1 MRIKIEKFANINN
14 VYLEFSNQI
23 NILIGDN
30 GTGKTLL
37 LEAYSKIND
46 TVISHLDSKY
56 NFISSIIDQ
65 ADLNINKISKEGNNS
80 YKYELSF
87 TDVLEVENLFNVGI
101 RKLKDEIE
109 ERLKSDVLNEN
120 LSMDGLLIEF
130 KDIDELINFSDE
142 ITVSIKSFSNN
153 SDNNFINIE
162 DAENYYIEFENKDI
176 SHVRF
181 LNESN
186 LKEIIKSMTTD
197 PFKYLLESF
206 KFMIAEIIEKKF
218 VIINDIF
225 NITYIPSERVY
236 SMSKNLE
243 KIFSETPFL
252 RYSEQKFM
260 KDYEEAKESKRFM
273 AKFLEENDYTSDEF
287 KELIGG
293 TLNFDDGEV
302 ISLTDDLG
310 VEIPRELFS
319 TKQNKLQSL
328 HILEQYQR
336 IPRRSMQYVSRQLLI
351 IEEPEAHLSIKSI
364 LGMFKYLKHLSKRY
378 RIVIATHSDIM
389 LTLVNNWYLASP
401 SNNTVGG
408 WELLDLKSENN
419 SKYMFTKLELGDYGL
434 ISEFMN
440 EQLLLLQEQTQKSQQ
455 NLIYLEE

>member
-1 MRIKIEKFANINN
+1 M
-14 VYLEFSNQI
+14 
-23 NILIGDN
+23 
-30 GTGKTLL
+30 
-37 LEAYSKIND
+37 
-46 TVISHLDSKY
+46 
-56 NFISSIIDQ
+56 
-65 ADLNINKISKEGNNS
+65 
-80 YKYELSF
+80 
-87 TDVLEVENLFNVGI
+87 
-101 RKLKDEIE
+101 
-109 ERLKSDVLNEN
+109 NEN
-120 LSMDGLLIEF
+120 LSMNGLLIEF

-162 DAENYYIEFENKDI
+162 DTEDYYIEFENKDI

-186 LKEIIKSMTTD
+186 LKEIIKSMNTD

-260 KDYEEAKESKRFM
+260 QDYEGAKESKRFM

-328 HILEQYQR
+328 HILEQYQKF
-336 IPRRSMQYVSRQLLI
+336 PRRSMPYVSRQLLI

-401 SNNTVGG
+401 SKNIVGG
-408 WELLDLKSENN
+408 WELLDSKSENN
-419 SKYMFTKLELGDYGL
+419 SKYMLTKLELGDYGL

-440 EQLLLLQEQTQKSQQ
+440 EQLLLLQRMTLESQQ
-455 NLIYLEE
+455 NLNYLEE

>member
-1 MRIKIEKFANINN
+1 MRIKIERFANINN
-14 VYLEFSNQI
+14 VDIEFSNQM

-37 LEAYSKIND
+37 LEAYSNIND
-46 TVISHLDSKY
+46 TVISHLDSKN

-65 ADLNINKISKEGNNS
+65 AKLNIIKISKEGNNS

-87 TDVLEVENLFNVGI
+87 IDSSKVKNLFNVGI

-109 ERLKSDVLNEN
+109 EKLKSDVLNEN
-120 LSMDGLLIEF
+120 LSMDGLLIDF
-130 KDIDELINFSDE
+130 KGIDELINFSGE
-142 ITVSIKSFSNN
+142 ISVSIKSFSNN
-153 SDNNFINIE
+153 SDNNFINFE
-162 DAENYYIEFENKDI
+162 DAEDYYIEFEYKDI
-176 SHVRF
+176 SLVRF

-186 LKEIIKSMTTD
+186 LKEIIKSMNTNQV
-197 PFKYLLESF
+197 KYLLEGF
-206 KFMIAEIIEKKF
+206 KFIIAKIIEEKF
-218 VIINDIF
+218 VTTNNIF

-236 SMSKNLE
+236 SMSKNLV
-243 KIFSETPFL
+243 KMLSETPFL
-252 RYSEQKFM
+252 RYSEKKFM
-260 KDYEEAKESKRFM
+260 KDYEEVKESKQFM
-273 AKFLEENDYTSDEF
+273 AKFFEENSYTSDEF

-328 HILEQYQR
+328 HFLDKFQML
-336 IPRRSMQYVSRQLLI
+336 PRASMKYANRRLLI

-364 LGMFKYLKHLSKRY
+364 LEIFKYLKHLSKYY

-389 LTLVNNWYLASP
+389 LTLVNNWYLANP

-408 WELLDLKSENN
+408 WELLDLNSENN

-440 EQLLLLQEQTQKSQQ
+440 EQLLLLQRMTLESQQ
-455 NLIYLEE
+455 KLNYLEE

>member
-14 VYLEFSNQI
+14 VDIEFSNQM

-46 TVISHLDSKY
+46 TVISHLDSKN

-65 ADLNINKISKEGNNS
+65 ANLNINKISKEGNNR
-80 YKYELSF
+80 YKYKLSF
-87 TDVLEVENLFNVGI
+87 TDILEVENLFNVGI

-109 ERLKSDVLNEN
+109 ERLKSEVLNEN
-120 LSMDGLLIEF
+120 LSMDGLLIDF
-130 KDIDELINFSDE
+130 KGIDELINFCE
-142 ITVSIKSFSNN
+142 ISVSIKSFSNN
-153 SDNNFINIE
+153 SDNNFINFE
-162 DAENYYIEFENKDI
+162 DTEDYYIEFENNGI

-181 LNESN
+181 LIESN
-186 LKEIIKSMTTD
+186 LKEIIKSMSTD

-206 KFMIAEIIEKKF
+206 KFMISEIIEKKF

-236 SMSKNLE
+236 SMSKNLV
-243 KIFSETPFL
+243 KMLSETPFL
-252 RYSEQKFM
+252 RYSEKKFM
-260 KDYEEAKESKRFM
+260 KDYEEVKESKQFM
-273 AKFLEENDYTSDEF
+273 AKFFEENNYTSDEF

-328 HILEQYQR
+328 HFLDKIQMLPKASMKYAN
-336 IPRRSMQYVSRQLLI
+336 RRLLI
-351 IEEPEAHLSIKSI
+351 IEEPEAHLSIRSI
-364 LGMFKYLKHLSKRY
+364 LGMFKYLKHLSKHY

-389 LTLVNNWYLASP
+389 LTLVNNWYLES
-401 SNNTVGG
+401 SSKNIVGG
-408 WELLDLKSENN
+408 WELLDSESENN

-440 EQLLLLQEQTQKSQQ
+440 EQLLLLQRMTLESQQ
-455 NLIYLEE
+455 KLNYLEE

>member
-1 MRIKIEKFANINN
+1 MRIKIDKFANINN
-14 VYLEFSNQI
+14 VDLEFSNQM

-65 ADLNINKISKEGNNS
+65 ANLNINRISKEGNNS

-87 TDVLEVENLFNVGI
+87 SDVLEVENLFNVGI
-101 RKLKDEIE
+101 QKLKDEIE
-109 ERLKSDVLNEN
+109 DRLKSDVLNEN

-130 KDIDELINFSDE
+130 KDINKLINFSDE
-142 ITVSIKSFSNN
+142 ITVSVKSFSNN
-153 SDNNFINIE
+153 SDNNYINIE
-162 DAENYYIEFENKDI
+162 DTEDYYIEFENKDI
-176 SHVRF
+176 NHVRF
-181 LNESN
+181 LTESN
-186 LKEIIKSMTTD
+186 LKEIIKSMNTD

-206 KFMIAEIIEKKF
+206 KFMISEIIEKKF
-218 VIINDIF
+218 IIINNIF

-273 AKFLEENDYTSDEF
+273 AKFLEENDFTSDEF

-336 IPRRSMQYVSRQLLI
+336 FPRRSMQSVSRRLLI

-364 LGMFKYLKHLSKRY
+364 LGMFKYLKHLSKRH

-401 SNNTVGG
+401 SKNIVGG
-408 WELLDLKSENN
+408 WELLDSKSENN
-419 SKYMFTKLELGDYGL
+419 SKYMLTKLELGDYGL

-440 EQLLLLQEQTQKSQQ
+440 EQLMLLQKMTLKSQQ
-455 NLIYLEE
+455 NIDYLEE

>member
-162 DAENYYIEFENKDI
+162 DAENYYIEFDNKDI
-176 SHVRF
+176 RHVRF

>member
-1 MRIKIEKFANINN
+1 MRIKIEKYVNINN
-14 VYLEFSNQI
+14 VDLEFSNPM

-46 TVISHLDSKY
+46 TIISHLNSKN
-56 NFISSIIDQ
+56 NFISTIVENSD
-65 ADLNINKISKEGNNS
+65 INVKIISKESDNN
-80 YKYELSF
+80 YRYQLSF
-87 TDVLEVENLFNVGI
+87 ADISEVEKLFEIGVQ
-101 RKLKDEIE
+101 KLKDEIE
-109 ERLKSDVLNEN
+109 EKLRTDVLYEK

-130 KDIDELINFSDE
+130 RHIEELINFSEE
-142 ITVSIKSFSNN
+142 ITGSIKSN
-153 SDNNFINIE
+153 SGNSSNNFISIE
-162 DAENYYIEFENKDI
+162 DSEGYYIELKNKDI
-176 SHVRF
+176 RYKRY
-181 LNESN
+181 LYESN
-186 LKEIIKSMTTD
+186 LNQIKKSLNTD
-197 PFKYLLESF
+197 PFKYLLKSF
-206 KFMIAEIIEKKF
+206 KIIIAEIIKNKF
-218 VIINDIF
+218 LVINKIF

-243 KIFSETPFL
+243 KMFLENQIL

-260 KDYEEAKESKRFM
+260 QDYEEAKEVKQ
-273 AKFLEENDYTSDEF
+273 FLTELSEEDDYISEEF

-310 VEIPRELFS
+310 VEIPREFFS

-328 HILEQYQR
+328 HILEQYPKIFER
-336 IPRRSMQYVSRQLLI
+336 VFRSDSRKLLI

-364 LGMFKYLKHLSKRY
+364 LGMFKYLKHLSKYY

-389 LTLVNNWYLASP
+389 LTLVNNWYLDSP
-401 SNNTVGG
+401 SKNIVGG
-408 WELLDLKSENN
+408 WELLDSKSENN
-419 SKYMFTKLELGDYGL
+419 SKYMLTKLELGDYGL

-440 EQLLLLQEQTQKSQQ
+440 EQLLLLQRMTLESQQ
-455 NLIYLEE
+455 NLNYLEE

>member
-87 TDVLEVENLFNVGI
+87 TDVLEVKNLFNVGI

>member
-1 MRIKIEKFANINN
+1 MRIKIEKYANIAN
-14 VYLEFSNQI
+14 VDLEFSNQM

-46 TVISHLDSKY
+46 SVISHFGSNN
-56 NFISSIIDQ
+56 NFISSIIDRSN
-65 ADLNINKISKEGNNS
+65 LNIKKVSKDSDNNFRFQLS
-80 YKYELSF
+80 LANSSEVKEQFEEAIQELKYDIEKRVR
-87 TDVLEVENLFNVGI
+87 TDVLFEQ
-101 RKLKDEIE
+101 
-109 ERLKSDVLNEN
+109 
-120 LSMDGLLIEF
+120 LSMEGLLIEF
-130 KDIDELINFSDE
+130 GNIEELVNFSEE
-142 ITVSIKSFSNN
+142 ITVSISSFS
-153 SDNNFINIE
+153 SDSANDFINIE
-162 DAENYYIEFENKDI
+162 NSEDYYLEFKSKDI
-176 SHVRF
+176 GHVRF
-181 LNESN
+181 LNKSS
-186 LKEIIKSMTTD
+186 LKKIIKSLNTD
-197 PFKYLLESF
+197 PVEDLLESF
-206 KFMIAEIIEKKF
+206 KFMISKIIEEKF
-218 VIINDIF
+218 LINNNIF

-243 KIFSETPFL
+243 KILSETSFL

-273 AKFLEENDYTSDEF
+273 AKFWEENDYTSDEF
-287 KELIGG
+287 KKLIGG

-302 ISLTDDLG
+302 ISLTDNLG

-336 IPRRSMQYVSRQLLI
+336 FPRKSMQYVSRQLLI

-440 EQLLLLQEQTQKSQQ
+440 EQLLLLQRMTLKSQQ
-455 NLIYLEE
+455 NLNYLEE

>member
-14 VYLEFSNQI
+14 VDLEFSNQM

-87 TDVLEVENLFNVGI
+87 TDVLEVESLFNVGI

-120 LSMDGLLIEF
+120 LSMNGLLIEF

-162 DAENYYIEFENKDI
+162 DTEDYYIEFENKDI

-186 LKEIIKSMTTD
+186 LKEIIKSMNTD

-260 KDYEEAKESKRFM
+260 QDYEGAKESKRFM

-336 IPRRSMQYVSRQLLI
+336 FPRRSMPYVSRQLLI

-364 LGMFKYLKHLSKRY
+364 LGMFKYLKHLSKHY
-378 RIVIATHSDIM
+378 RIVIATHSDIV

-401 SNNTVGG
+401 SKNIVGG
-408 WELLDLKSENN
+408 WELLDSKSENN
-419 SKYMFTKLELGDYGL
+419 SKYMLTKLELGDYGL

-440 EQLLLLQEQTQKSQQ
+440 EQLMLLQKMTLKSQQ
-455 NLIYLEE
+455 NIVYLEE

>member
-1 MRIKIEKFANINN
+1 MRIKIDKFANINN
-14 VYLEFSNQI
+14 VDLEFSNQM

-65 ADLNINKISKEGNNS
+65 ANLNINRISKEGNNS

-87 TDVLEVENLFNVGI
+87 SDVLEVENLFNVGI
-101 RKLKDEIE
+101 QKLKDEIE
-109 ERLKSDVLNEN
+109 DRLKSDVLNEN

-130 KDIDELINFSDE
+130 KDINKLINFSDE

-153 SDNNFINIE
+153 SDNNYINIE
-162 DAENYYIEFENKDI
+162 DTEYYYIEFENKDI
-176 SHVRF
+176 NHVRF
-181 LNESN
+181 LTESN
-186 LKEIIKSMTTD
+186 LKEIIKSMNTD

-206 KFMIAEIIEKKF
+206 KFMISEIIEKKF
-218 VIINDIF
+218 IIINNIF

-273 AKFLEENDYTSDEF
+273 AKFLEEDDFTSDEF

-336 IPRRSMQYVSRQLLI
+336 FPRRSMKSVSRRLLI

-364 LGMFKYLKHLSKRY
+364 LGMFKYLKHLSKHY

-419 SKYMFTKLELGDYGL
+419 SKYMFTKLELGNYGL

>member
-1 MRIKIEKFANINN
+1 
-14 VYLEFSNQI
+14 
-23 NILIGDN
+23 
-30 GTGKTLL
+30 
-37 LEAYSKIND
+37 
-46 TVISHLDSKY
+46 
-56 NFISSIIDQ
+56 
-65 ADLNINKISKEGNNS
+65 
-80 YKYELSF
+80 
-87 TDVLEVENLFNVGI
+87 
-101 RKLKDEIE
+101 
-109 ERLKSDVLNEN
+109 
-120 LSMDGLLIEF
+120 
-130 KDIDELINFSDE
+130 
-142 ITVSIKSFSNN
+142 
-153 SDNNFINIE
+153 
-162 DAENYYIEFENKDI
+162 
-176 SHVRF
+176 
-181 LNESN
+181 
-186 LKEIIKSMTTD
+186 
-197 PFKYLLESF
+197 
-206 KFMIAEIIEKKF
+206 
-218 VIINDIF
+218 
-225 NITYIPSERVY
+225 
-236 SMSKNLE
+236 MSKNLE
-243 KIFSETPFL
+243 KMILENQIL

-260 KDYEEAKESKRFM
+260 QDYEEAKEVKQ
-273 AKFLEENDYTSDEF
+273 FLAELSEEDDYISEEF

-328 HILEQYQR
+328 HILERYPKIFKR
-336 IPRRSMQYVSRQLLI
+336 GFRSDSRKLLI

-364 LGMFKYLKHLSKRY
+364 LGMFKYLKHLSKYY

>member
-1 MRIKIEKFANINN
+1 MRIKIDKFANINN
-14 VYLEFSNQI
+14 VDLEFSNQM

-65 ADLNINKISKEGNNS
+65 ANLNINRISKEGNNS

-87 TDVLEVENLFNVGI
+87 SDVLEVENLFNVGI
-101 RKLKDEIE
+101 QKLKDEIE
-109 ERLKSDVLNEN
+109 DRLKSDILKEN

-153 SDNNFINIE
+153 SDNNYINIE
-162 DAENYYIEFENKDI
+162 DTEDYYIEFENKDI
-176 SHVRF
+176 NHVRF
-181 LNESN
+181 LTESN
-186 LKEIIKSMTTD
+186 LKEIIKSMNTD

-206 KFMIAEIIEKKF
+206 KFMISEIIEKKF
-218 VIINDIF
+218 IIINNIF

-273 AKFLEENDYTSDEF
+273 AKFLEEDDFTSDEF

-336 IPRRSMQYVSRQLLI
+336 FPRRSMKSVSRRLLI

-364 LGMFKYLKHLSKRY
+364 LGMFKYLKHLSKHY

-419 SKYMFTKLELGDYGL
+419 SKYMFTKLELGNYGL

>member
-1 MRIKIEKFANINN
+1 MRIKIDKFANINN
-14 VYLEFSNQI
+14 VDLEFSNQM

-65 ADLNINKISKEGNNS
+65 ANLNINRISKEGNNS

-87 TDVLEVENLFNVGI
+87 SDVLEVENLFNVGI
-101 RKLKDEIE
+101 QKLKDEIE
-109 ERLKSDVLNEN
+109 DRLKSDILKEN

-162 DAENYYIEFENKDI
+162 DTEDYYIEFENKDI
-176 SHVRF
+176 SHGRF
-181 LNESN
+181 LIESN
-186 LKEIIKSMTTD
+186 LKEIIKSMNTD
-197 PFKYLLESF
+197 PFMYLLEFF
-206 KFMIAEIIEKKF
+206 KFIIAKIIEEKF
-218 VIINDIF
+218 VIINNIF
-225 NITYIPSERVY
+225 NIIYIPSERVY
-236 SMSKNLE
+236 SMSKNLV
-243 KIFSETPFL
+243 KMLSETPFL
-252 RYSEQKFM
+252 RYSEKKFM
-260 KDYEEAKESKRFM
+260 QDYEEVKESKQFM
-273 AKFLEENDYTSDEF
+273 AKFFEENNYTSNEF

-328 HILEQYQR
+328 HFLDKFQML
-336 IPRRSMQYVSRQLLI
+336 PRALMKNADRRLLI

-364 LGMFKYLKHLSKRY
+364 LGMFKYLKYLSKYY

-401 SNNTVGG
+401 NKNIVGG
-408 WELLDLKSENN
+408 WELLDSKSENN

-440 EQLLLLQEQTQKSQQ
+440 EQLLLLQRMTLESQQ
-455 NLIYLEE
+455 NLNYLEE

>member
-1 MRIKIEKFANINN
+1 MRIKIKKFANINN
-14 VYLEFSNQI
+14 VDLEFSNQM

-30 GTGKTLL
+30 GAGKTLL

-46 TVISHLDSKY
+46 TVISHLNSKN
-56 NFISSIIDQ
+56 NFISRIVEE
-65 ADLNINKISKEGNNS
+65 ADINIKNISKESDNDFR
-80 YKYELSF
+80 YQLSF
-87 TDVLEVENLFNVGI
+87 ADISEVEKLFEIGVQ
-101 RKLKDEIE
+101 KLKDEIE
-109 ERLKSDVLNEN
+109 EKLRTDVLYEK
-120 LSMDGLLIEF
+120 LSMDDLLIEF
-130 KDIDELINFSDE
+130 RHNEELINFSDE
-142 ITVSIKSFSNN
+142 ITVSIKSN
-153 SDNNFINIE
+153 SGNSANNFISIE
-162 DAENYYIEFENKDI
+162 DSEGYYIELLNKDI
-176 SHVRF
+176 KYKRY
-181 LNESN
+181 LYESN
-186 LKEIIKSMTTD
+186 LNEIKKSLNTD
-197 PFKYLLESF
+197 PFKYLLKSF
-206 KFMIAEIIEKKF
+206 KFIIATIIKNKF
-218 VIINDIF
+218 LFINNIF

-243 KIFSETPFL
+243 KMILENQIL

-260 KDYEEAKESKRFM
+260 QDYEEAKEVKQ
-273 AKFLEENDYTSDEF
+273 FLAELSEEDDYISEEF

-328 HILEQYQR
+328 HILERYPKIFKR
-336 IPRRSMQYVSRQLLI
+336 GFRSDSRKLLI

-364 LGMFKYLKHLSKRY
+364 LGMFKYLKHLSKYY

>member
-1 MRIKIEKFANINN
+1 MRIKIGKYANIAN
-14 VYLEFSNQI
+14 VDLEFSNQM

-46 TVISHLDSKY
+46 SVISHFRSNN
-56 NFISSIIDQ
+56 NFISSIIDRSN
-65 ADLNINKISKEGNNS
+65 LNIKKISKDGDNNFRFQLS
-80 YKYELSF
+80 LANSSEIKEQFEEAIQELKYDIEKRVR
-87 TDVLEVENLFNVGI
+87 TDVLFE
-101 RKLKDEIE
+101 K
-109 ERLKSDVLNEN
+109 
-120 LSMDGLLIEF
+120 LSMEGLLIEF
-130 KDIDELINFSDE
+130 GNIEELVNFSEE
-142 ITVSIKSFSNN
+142 ITVSISSFS
-153 SDNNFINIE
+153 SDSANDFINIE
-162 DAENYYIEFENKDI
+162 NSEDYYLEFKSKDI
-176 SHVRF
+176 GHVRF
-181 LNESN
+181 LNKSS
-186 LKEIIKSMTTD
+186 LKKIIKSLNTNPVED
-197 PFKYLLESF
+197 LLDSF
-206 KFMIAEIIEKKF
+206 KFMISKMIEEKF
-218 VIINDIF
+218 LINNNIF

-243 KIFSETPFL
+243 KILSETSFL

-273 AKFLEENDYTSDEF
+273 AKFWEENDYTSDEF

-302 ISLTDDLG
+302 ISLTDNLG

-336 IPRRSMQYVSRQLLI
+336 FPRKSMQYVSRQLLI

-440 EQLLLLQEQTQKSQQ
+440 EQLLLLQRMTLKSQQ
-455 NLIYLEE
+455 NLNYLEE

>member
-14 VYLEFSNQI
+14 VYLEFSNQM

-87 TDVLEVENLFNVGI
+87 TDVLEVESLFNVGI

-120 LSMDGLLIEF
+120 LSMNGLLIEF

-162 DAENYYIEFENKDI
+162 DTEDYYIEFENKDI

-186 LKEIIKSMTTD
+186 LKEIIKSMNTD

-260 KDYEEAKESKRFM
+260 QDYEGAKESKRFM

-328 HILEQYQR
+328 HILEQY
-336 IPRRSMQYVSRQLLI
+336 
-351 IEEPEAHLSIKSI
+351 
-364 LGMFKYLKHLSKRY
+364 
-378 RIVIATHSDIM
+378 
-389 LTLVNNWYLASP
+389 
-401 SNNTVGG
+401 
-408 WELLDLKSENN
+408 
-419 SKYMFTKLELGDYGL
+419 
-434 ISEFMN
+434 
-440 EQLLLLQEQTQKSQQ
+440 
-455 NLIYLEE
+455 

>member
-1 MRIKIEKFANINN
+1 M
-14 VYLEFSNQI
+14 
-23 NILIGDN
+23 
-30 GTGKTLL
+30 
-37 LEAYSKIND
+37 
-46 TVISHLDSKY
+46 
-56 NFISSIIDQ
+56 
-65 ADLNINKISKEGNNS
+65 
-80 YKYELSF
+80 
-87 TDVLEVENLFNVGI
+87 ENLFNVGI
-101 RKLKDEIE
+101 QKLKDEIE
-109 ERLKSDVLNEN
+109 DRLKSDILKEN

-162 DAENYYIEFENKDI
+162 DTEDYYIEFENKDI
-176 SHVRF
+176 SHGRF
-181 LNESN
+181 LIESN
-186 LKEIIKSMTTD
+186 LKEIIKSMNTD
-197 PFKYLLESF
+197 PFMYLLEFF
-206 KFMIAEIIEKKF
+206 KFIIAKIIEEKF
-218 VIINDIF
+218 VIINNIF
-225 NITYIPSERVY
+225 NIIYIPSERVY
-236 SMSKNLE
+236 SMSKNLV
-243 KIFSETPFL
+243 KMLSETPFL
-252 RYSEQKFM
+252 RYSEKKFM
-260 KDYEEAKESKRFM
+260 KDYEEVKESKQFM
-273 AKFLEENDYTSDEF
+273 AKFFEENNYTSNEF

-328 HILEQYQR
+328 HFLDKFQML
-336 IPRRSMQYVSRQLLI
+336 PRALMKNADRRLLI

-364 LGMFKYLKHLSKRY
+364 LGMFKYLKYLSKYY

-401 SNNTVGG
+401 SKNIVGG
-408 WELLDLKSENN
+408 WELLDSKSENN

-440 EQLLLLQEQTQKSQQ
+440 EQLLLLQRMTLESQQ
-455 NLIYLEE
+455 NLNYLEE

>member
-14 VYLEFSNQI
+14 VDIEFSNQM

-46 TVISHLDSKY
+46 TVISHLDSKN

-65 ADLNINKISKEGNNS
+65 ANLNINKISKEGNNR
-80 YKYELSF
+80 YKYKLSF
-87 TDVLEVENLFNVGI
+87 TDILEVENLFNVGI

-109 ERLKSDVLNEN
+109 ERLKSEVLNEN
-120 LSMDGLLIEF
+120 LSMDGLLIDF
-130 KDIDELINFSDE
+130 KGIDELINFSGE
-142 ITVSIKSFSNN
+142 ISVSIKSFSNN
-153 SDNNFINIE
+153 SDNNFINFE
-162 DAENYYIEFENKDI
+162 DTEDYYIEFENNGI

-181 LNESN
+181 LIESN
-186 LKEIIKSMTTD
+186 LKEIIKSMSTD

-206 KFMIAEIIEKKF
+206 KFMISEIIEKKF

-236 SMSKNLE
+236 SMSKNLV
-243 KIFSETPFL
+243 KMLSETPFL
-252 RYSEQKFM
+252 RYSEKKFM
-260 KDYEEAKESKRFM
+260 KDYEEVKESKQFM
-273 AKFLEENDYTSDEF
+273 AKFFEENNYTSDEF

-302 ISLTDDLG
+302 ISLSDDLG
-310 VEIPRELFS
+310 IEIPRELFS

-328 HILEQYQR
+328 HFLDKFQML
-336 IPRRSMQYVSRQLLI
+336 PRSLMKNANRRLLI

-364 LGMFKYLKHLSKRY
+364 LGIFKYLKHLSKHY

-401 SNNTVGG
+401 SKNIVGG
-408 WELLDLKSENN
+408 WELLDSNSENH

-440 EQLLLLQEQTQKSQQ
+440 EQLMLLQKMTLKSQQ
-455 NLIYLEE
+455 NIDYLEE